1 MELEQPVMAEEL
13 VKEKTVAGK
22 VRVAVPGVM
31 PVAPRV
37 IWKVYCTFW
46 LIMLLA
52 GLMVRV
58 WG

>member
-1 MELEQPVMAEEL
+1 MAEEL